1 MPATP
6 LDGVNHIAVLTADMD
21 RFIRFYQAAFDALSG
36 EDLATRYAQVGE
48 WFARHGAAIRGANYL
63 QPRETA
69 TTVRLGSGDP
79 LVIDGPF
86 LEGNELIGGYAEI
99 EVADLDEALAMAKGW
114 PGGGA
119 VEIRPVVQQR

>member
-1 MPATP
+1 MKYVLLFCGTP
-6 LDGVNHIAVLTADMD
+6 ED
-21 RFIRFYQAAFDALSG
+21 QAAFDALSH
-36 EDLATRYAQVGE
+36 EDLAERYARVGR
-48 WFARHGAAIRGANYL
+48 WFEEHGGVITASNYL

-99 EVADLDEALAMAKGW
+99 DVADLDAALAMAKRW

-119 VEIRPVVQQR
+119 VEIRPVVQHGG